1 MGATPNADALE
12 VLYDGRDD
20 LDKGYEYDGLLV
32 NYVTTDIYNN
42 DLGYTVIGTSW
53 DTVDE
58 DTTFHY
64 VVDWQAKQAG
74 LDAADLHWDFIF
86 GADSEYAPD
95 SVWINVRKDSAT
107 DEWVVTQT
115 VNGGVS
121 VG

>member
-1 MGATPNADALE
+1 M
-12 VLYDGRDD
+12 
-20 LDKGYEYDGLLV
+20 
-32 NYVTTDIYNN
+32 
-42 DLGYTVIGTSW
+42 IGTSW

-64 VVDWQAKQAG
+64 VVDWQATQAG